1 MRLVRAATHKG
12 GYWHRRRIGARWGMT
27 FEARITKPD
36 EIPISITMTM
46 TRYEWNLVL
55 RSLLGQSDYVAT
67 DVSTLLRAMLL
78 DLDKETKLEREL
90 TRLTSA
96 GTTQQS

>member
-1 MRLVRAATHKG
+1 
-12 GYWHRRRIGARWGMT
+12 MT
-27 FEARITKPD
+27 FEAKITKPD

-46 TRYEWNLVL
+46 TRYEWSLVL
-55 RSLLGQSDYVAT
+55 NSLLARSDYVAT
-67 DVSTLLRAMLL
+67 DVSTLLRATLL

-96 GTTQQS
+96 DTSLQS